1 MMDRGD
7 DEEDSKFYPKFMTVN
22 YDALYTLSLIKMR
35 VMEETHTNRLSIL
48 EKEINNLRELVNFLI
63 IKEQ

>member
-35 VMEETHTNRLSIL
+35 VMEETHNI
-48 EKEINNLRELVNFLI
+48 KLRELEERISKLEN
-63 IKEQ
+63 K

>member
-35 VMEETHTNRLSIL
+35 VMKETHNI
-48 EKEINNLRELVNFLI
+48 KLRELEERISKLEN
-63 IKEQ
+63 K